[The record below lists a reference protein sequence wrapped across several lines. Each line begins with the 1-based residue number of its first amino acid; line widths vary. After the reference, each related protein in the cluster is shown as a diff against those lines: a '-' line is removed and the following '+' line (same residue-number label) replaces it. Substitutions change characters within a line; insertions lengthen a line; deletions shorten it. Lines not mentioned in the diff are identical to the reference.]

1 MSRGLLLAL
10 VASAFTASASV
21 AQRFAAAPA
30 PGELAFSWR
39 LIRFLVHR
47 PIWFVGILCMIAG
60 FGFQVAALRVSS
72 LSLVQPVIATE
83 LLLVFGFLALRNP
96 RRVQPRDWLAAVG
109 MALGLGCFLAIADP
123 SGGVNHASHVMWV
136 VAGVSAFGAAAV
148 VCVLARIPF
157 GPRRTPS
164 PSRQAA
170 LLAIAAGIAWGFV
183 AAVIKELSGHLSGGL
198 YGVLT
203 NWSPYVLIA
212 SGAAALFLASN
223 AFQAGSLAA
232 SQPGLTI
239 VDPLVASTLG
249 VVLFGEHI
257 RHDPLQ
263 LVGEGL
269 ALVVLVASVI
279 LLGRSQL
286 VQGQAADG
294 LDRPE
299 RPARAPSAA
308 ETALPVTLFEV
319 PDGGGAS
326 RPADDPSPEPRAP
339 TRRDRARPG

>member
-1 MSRGLLLAL
+1 
-10 VASAFTASASV
+10 
-21 AQRFAAAPA
+21 
-30 PGELAFSWR
+30 
-39 LIRFLVHR
+39 
-47 PIWFVGILCMIAG
+47 
-60 FGFQVAALRVSS
+60 
-72 LSLVQPVIATE
+72 
-83 LLLVFGFLALRNP
+83 
-96 RRVQPRDWLAAVG
+96 
-109 MALGLGCFLAIADP
+109 
-123 SGGVNHASHVMWV
+123 MWV

-157 GPRRTPS
+157 GPRRAPS

-183 AAVIKELSGHLSGGL
+183 AAVIKELSSHLSGGL

-269 ALVVLVASVI
+269 ALVILVASVI
-279 LLGRSQL
+279 LLSRSQL

-299 RPARAPSAA
+299 QPARAPVEAPA
-308 ETALPVTLFEV
+308 PAGKTALALTLFEA
-319 PDGGGAS
+319 PDGGGTS
-326 RPADDPSPEPRAP
+326 RPADEPSPEPGAR